1 MRRKRLTINE
11 WKAFDREVE
20 PKRTSILRR
29 TGPCCILLSMSS
41 VVTQHPEI
49 LGGEPVFT
57 GTRVPAKSLF
67 DHLEAG
73 DSIEQFL
80 EGFPSVK
87 REQVI
92 ALLEEAREHALSAS

>member
-1 MRRKRLTINE
+1 MFL
-11 WKAFDREVE
+11 
-20 PKRTSILRR
+20 
-29 TGPCCILLSMSS
+29 
-41 VVTQHPEI
+41 
-49 LGGEPVFT
+49 
-57 GTRVPAKSLF
+57 GTRVPVKSLF

-92 ALLEEAREHALSAS
+92 TLLKEARQHALAAS

>member
-1 MRRKRLTINE
+1 
-11 WKAFDREVE
+11 
-20 PKRTSILRR
+20 
-29 TGPCCILLSMSS
+29 MSS
-41 VVTQHPEI
+41 VVSHDPEI
-49 LGGEPVFT
+49 LGGEPVFAE
-57 GTRVPAKSLF
+57 TRVPVKSLF

-92 ALLEEAREHALSAS
+92 ALLEEARAHAVSAS